1 MPPASAQK
9 LAYNK
14 QFYETNKEKKQ
25 LIDTIRSILEGRKT
39 QAKTL
44 EKYGWTL
51 VQVNCIRA
59 LNPTVRLV
67 IEDTHGVKLEK
78 LYLGKTALAPLNT
91 ATV

>member
-14 QFYETNKEKKQ
+14 RFYEKNKEKKQ
-25 LIDTIRSILEGRKT
+25 LIDTVRSILEGRKT

-51 VQVNCIRA
+51 A
-59 LNPTVRLV
+59 
-67 IEDTHGVKLEK
+67 
-78 LYLGKTALAPLNT
+78 
-91 ATV
+91 